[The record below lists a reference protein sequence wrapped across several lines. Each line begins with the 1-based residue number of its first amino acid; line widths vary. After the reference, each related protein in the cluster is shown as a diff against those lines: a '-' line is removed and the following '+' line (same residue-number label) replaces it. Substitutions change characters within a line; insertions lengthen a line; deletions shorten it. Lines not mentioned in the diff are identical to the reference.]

1 MEHGTTKIDGRS
13 RLVYSL
19 YYSPG
24 ACSLAPH
31 VALEEIGEPYGL
43 ELVSVAHGGT
53 QTPEY
58 RAINPKGRVPALR
71 RVPGRGGGPEG
82 VLTEA
87 PAILAYLA
95 RTHPEGGLWPSA
107 AADEA
112 RCLEWLNFLSTNV
125 HAVAYGQVW
134 RPERFVDDG
143 GSEPAVVAKGRQNV
157 LDQYAYVEGLLG
169 DGRDWA
175 VPGAYGVVDPFLLV
189 FYRWGNRIGLGMRSL
204 CPAWTRHAERLVE
217 RPAVKRALEQEGI
230 GVW

>member
-1 MEHGTTKIDGRS
+1 M
-13 RLVYSL
+13 YNL

-31 VALEEIGEPYGL
+31 VLLEEIGEPYDL
-43 ELVSVAHGGT
+43 ELVSVAHGET

-58 RAINPKGRVPALR
+58 RAINPKGRVPTLR
-71 RVPGRGGGPEG
+71 MVAGRGGGAEG

-95 RTHPEGGLWPSA
+95 RTHPEGGLWPSDA
-107 AADEA
+107 AGEA
-112 RCLEWLNFLSTNV
+112 RALEWMNWLASNV
-125 HAVAYGQVW
+125 HAISYGQIW
-134 RPERFVDDG
+134 RPERFVEDEG
-143 GSEPAVVAKGRQNV
+143 AEPTVVAKGRQNV
-157 LDQYAYVEGLLG
+157 LDQYAYIEELLS

-204 CPAWTRHAERLVE
+204 YPGWTLHAERLVE
-217 RPAVKRALEQEGI
+217 RPAVVRTLEQEGI